1 MGAPEPGWVASVRG
15 RASLLRAACASSW
28 VLMSSHVST
37 FRVSTETALKKTLQE
52 LAQKNH
58 RSLTQE
64 IILALEQYVQ
74 RETSKQA

>member
-1 MGAPEPGWVASVRG
+1 MKQQPEEYATLNIRNFPA
-15 RASLLRAACASSW
+15 
-28 VLMSSHVST
+28 T
-37 FRVSTETALKKTLQE
+37 LKKTLQE